1 LSHTLSADPEYHCFV
16 MKRSRFHFPISA
28 GAALALIISFAP
40 VAPAQTTG
48 YWQYVKTET
57 YTWKNPNGAYLD
69 KSTGIEGAFTLV
81 IESNDQY
88 HASLGA
94 TFWWSRPPAIL
105 IPGTVIDWPL
115 AAQVTQNV
123 SGRYY
128 ILNFGA
134 GFYAYAPIA
143 DLYSVWVFSATSP
156 GSIGLKY
163 DMPVNTT
170 VASNNAQLANPAK
183 VPGSGVGNA
192 SGLTSWLTHAA
203 GHNDYF
209 WSYVYQWK
217 PGTPGAC
224 GGTCSLASA
233 GQTAGISGATGSVAV
248 TANSTWDVIAVAPW
262 ITVTSAASGTG
273 NGTVTFTAAAN
284 TGAARS
290 GSILIGGQTY
300 TVHQNGVAAGTTA
313 GCSYLIQSSTT
324 QTVTTAAG
332 TGMIQIITGQNC
344 AWTAASNASWLTIKS
359 GSSGTGNG
367 AISYAVTVNDTGVAR
382 SGSIVM
388 AGQVVAVN
396 QAGGA
401 VAGTPFISA
410 GGVVNTASYA
420 AGGPPNGSLAQGSY
434 FSIYGSDVG
443 PETGVKADTY
453 PLPKTLGGVIVRIAS
468 GSTTYDAPLVFVS
481 KGQINA
487 IIPSTVPVGSAR
499 LTIIYGGKTSIEAPI
514 IVAKTSVGVFFQR
527 VNGKDLAIAQN
538 VASATDY
545 PVNLPSVPAKP
556 GQIVILWGTGMGP
569 ISGKDD
575 GAPGGGDMTSVPVTI
590 TVGGIAA
597 PRLYAGRQPETAA
610 VDNIYFTVPSG
621 IVYSCQV
628 PVAVTAGGVVA
639 NTTYIAITADGSPC
653 Q

>member
-1 LSHTLSADPEYHCFV
+1 
-16 MKRSRFHFPISA
+16 MKLLPFHFPISA
-28 GAALALIISFAP
+28 GVALALIVCCAP
-40 VAPAQTTG
+40 IARPQTTG
-48 YWQYVKTET
+48 YWQYVKTEA
-57 YTWKNPNGAYLD
+57 YTNKLTNGAYAE
-69 KSTGIEGAFTLV
+69 KSTGTEGAFTLAT
-81 IESNDQY
+81 SANDPSPTPP
-88 HASLGA
+88 ALGG
-94 TFWWSRPPAIL
+94 TFWWSQPPAVL

-115 AAQVTQNV
+115 AAKVTQNV
-123 SGRYY
+123 SGRFFYLR
-128 ILNFGA
+128 IGS

-143 DLYSVWVFSATSP
+143 ELYPATAFLATSP
-156 GSIGLKY
+156 GSIELKY
-163 DMPVNTT
+163 DMAVNTT
-170 VASNNAQLANPAK
+170 VASNNALLANPAK

-192 SGLTSWLTHAA
+192 NGLTSWLMRVWGSVNT
-203 GHNDYF
+203 NEYY

-217 PGTPGAC
+217 PGTAGAC
-224 GGTCSLASA
+224 GGTCSLAA
-233 GQTAGISGATGSVAV
+233 PGQTASVSGATGSVAV

-262 ITVTSAASGTG
+262 ITVTSAGSGTG

-284 TGAARS
+284 AGAARS

-300 TVHQNGVAAGTTA
+300 TVHQNGVATGTTA
-313 GCSYLIQSSTT
+313 GCGYLIQSSTT

-344 AWTAASNASWLTIKS
+344 AWTAASDASWLTIQS

-367 AISYAVTVNDTGVAR
+367 AISYAVTENGTGVAR

-388 AGQVVAVN
+388 AGQMVAVN

-420 AGGPPNGSLAQGSY
+420 PGGAPNGSLAQGSY
-434 FSIYGSDVG
+434 FTIYGSDLG
-443 PETGVKADTY
+443 PESGVKADAY
-453 PLPKTLGGVIVRIAS
+453 PLPKTLGGVAVRIVS

-487 IIPSTVPVGSAR
+487 IIPSTVPVGSAK
-499 LTIIYGGKTSIEAPI
+499 LTIVYGGKTSIEAPI

-545 PVNLPSVPAKP
+545 PLNLPGVPAKP
-556 GQIVILWGTGMGP
+556 GQIVILWVTGMGP
-569 ISGKDD
+569 ITGKDD
-575 GAPGGGDMTSVPVTI
+575 GAPGGGDMASVPVTI
-590 TVGGIAA
+590 TVSGIAA

-621 IVYSCQV
+621 ISYGCQV
-628 PVAVTAGGVVA
+628 PVAVTAGGVIA
-639 NTTYIAITADGSPC
+639 NTTYIAITAGGSPC

>member
-1 LSHTLSADPEYHCFV
+1 
-16 MKRSRFHFPISA
+16 
-28 GAALALIISFAP
+28 
-40 VAPAQTTG
+40 
-48 YWQYVKTET
+48 
-57 YTWKNPNGAYLD
+57 
-69 KSTGIEGAFTLV
+69 
-81 IESNDQY
+81 
-88 HASLGA
+88 
-94 TFWWSRPPAIL
+94 
-105 IPGTVIDWPL
+105 
-115 AAQVTQNV
+115 
-123 SGRYY
+123 
-128 ILNFGA
+128 
-134 GFYAYAPIA
+134 
-143 DLYSVWVFSATSP
+143 
-156 GSIGLKY
+156 
-163 DMPVNTT
+163 
-170 VASNNAQLANPAK
+170 LANPAK
-183 VPGSGVGNA
+183 VPGSGAGNA
-192 SGLTSWLTHAA
+192 AGLMSWLTHAWSQ
-203 GHNDYF
+203 NVYF

-217 PGTPGAC
+217 PGTPGTC
-224 GGTCSLASA
+224 GGTCTLAA
-233 GQTAGISGATGSVAV
+233 PGQTAGVSGGTGSVAV
-248 TANSTWDVIAVAPW
+248 TANSTWDVIAVDPW
-262 ITVTSAASGTG
+262 ITVTSAGSGTG

-332 TGMIQIITGQNC
+332 TGMIQIVTGQNC

-367 AISYAVTVNDTGVAR
+367 AISYAVTENATGVAR
-382 SGSIVM
+382 SASIVM
-388 AGQVVAVN
+388 AGQMVVVN

-401 VAGTPFISA
+401 VAGTPYVSA

-443 PETGVKADTY
+443 PESGIKADAY
-453 PLPKTLGGVIVRIAS
+453 PLPKTLGGVAVRIAS

-487 IIPSTVPVGSAR
+487 IIPSTVPVGSAK
-499 LTIIYGGKTSIEAPI
+499 LTIVYGGKTSIEAPI

-527 VNGKDLAIAQN
+527 VSGKDLAIAQN

-545 PVNLPSVPAKP
+545 PLNLPSVPAKP
-556 GQIVILWGTGMGP
+556 GQIVILWATGMGP
-569 ISGKDD
+569 ITGKDD
-575 GAPGGGDMTSVPVTI
+575 GAPGGGDMASVPVTI

-621 IVYSCQV
+621 ISYGCQV